1 MSGRPSRQGPGRDVV
16 LERREGQGLPLEEQN
31 GKQERER
38 ARVCE
43 SANGSVTARKPRV
56 RYAGTA
62 EWRALGDLE
71 MPPTAGLAVP
81 GNLPLIYRYHPH
93 LRRALLSFA
102 A

>member
-1 MSGRPSRQGPGRDVV
+1 MRPLGNVRPPVSPRSWRDVV
-16 LERREGQGLPLEEQN
+16 LERREGQGLPFEEQN

-43 SANGSVTARKPRV
+43 SADGSTTAGKPRV

-81 GNLPLIYRYHPH
+81 GTCH
-93 LRRALLSFA
+93 
-102 A
+102 